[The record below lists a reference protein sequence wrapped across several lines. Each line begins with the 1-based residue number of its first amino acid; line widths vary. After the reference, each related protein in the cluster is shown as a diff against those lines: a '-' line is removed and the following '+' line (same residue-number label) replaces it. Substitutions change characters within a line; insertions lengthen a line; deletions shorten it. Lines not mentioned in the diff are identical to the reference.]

1 MMVVDENPEN
11 MDPQYP
17 HLLLGLPFRGYP
29 LILISRSKIWISQHT
44 VHWPQ
49 LRLSS
54 EWFLLQGHH
63 SSEIAVRSWKNLS
76 VEPKGAIHPPSPV
89 AATNGPAWSSMV
101 QHGPPGPIRS
111 ATDSL
116 PSAFWSQIPGGTSAF
131 DLDLCQDLWTQKPGG
146 YSEISSLSMF
156 IIEYPNKN
164 WKSRKDGST
173 NRPNNCCNPWK
184 AHILSTHLPGSGSI
198 LFWWNV
204 PKQMPCLKMSLW
216 ISFTTYHD
224 HIMGG
229 MYRHDVQIPQ

>member
-1 MMVVDENPEN
+1 MIPLTIRIIPVKSQWGHSNFSRA
-11 MDPQYP
+11 
-17 HLLLGLPFRGYP
+17 LGPF
-29 LILISRSKIWISQHT
+29 IH
-44 VHWPQ
+44 
-49 LRLSS
+49 
-54 EWFLLQGHH
+54 HH
-63 SSEIAVRSWKNLS
+63 S
-76 VEPKGAIHPPSPV
+76 PSPV
-89 AATNGPAWSSMV
+89 AATGPARSSD
-101 QHGPPGPIRS
+101 PPGPIRS

-116 PSAFWSQIPGGTSAF
+116 PSVFWSPIPGGTWSRS
-131 DLDLCQDLWTQKPGG
+131 LDWDLWTKKTGA

-184 AHILSTHLPGSGSI
+184 VHILSTHLPGSGSI

-224 HIMGG
+224 IPRSYCGRYISPWCTNSPIML
-229 MYRHDVQIPQ
+229 YAD